1 MERHRKTFLIAE
13 ANLKY
18 SIIKEESLYKGFF
31 EMRKIL
37 FTHELYQG
45 GTTDIIEREIFMRG
59 HSSCILLFDP
69 KLEQLVLVEQFRI
82 AASFT
87 CESPWS
93 LELVAGMIDKG
104 FSAEQ
109 IAIKEAKEEAN
120 IDVQAIEPICS
131 YLATPGGSPERV
143 WLFLGIIDS
152 ENADGVFGL
161 ESENE
166 DIKVLKYSLEQVV
179 RKLDSG
185 EFDNAPLIIGV
196 QWLLRNMSKISQK
209 YTKN

>member
-1 MERHRKTFLIAE
+1 LNYE
-13 ANLKY
+13 AILKY
-18 SIIKEESLYKGFF
+18 SIIKDDSLYHGFF
-31 EMRKIL
+31 EMRKIS

-45 GTTDIIEREIFMRG
+45 GMTDVIERELFMRG

-69 KLEQLVLVEQFRI
+69 QLEQIVTVEQFRI

-87 CESPWS
+87 CKSPWS
-93 LELVAGMIDKG
+93 LELVAGMIDEELSPK
-104 FSAEQ
+104 A

-120 IDVQAIEPICS
+120 IDVDAIEPICS

-152 ENADGVFGL
+152 SNVGGVFGL
-161 ESENE
+161 ASENE
-166 DIKVLKYSLEQVV
+166 DIKVIKYSLEDIEA
-179 RKLDSG
+179 KLDSG
-185 EFDNAPLIIGV
+185 EFDNAPLIIAV

-209 YTKN
+209 YPKN